1 MNASRPEQTL
11 DGIKKCLGQSSHTE
25 CHSVVIR
32 PLLVATISRVR
43 DYGRGALSQRT
54 LAVSASRPA
63 TGNRGPSRVSSV
75 FGAINPPPAAEALTV
90 ILALRWPADGVDY
103 VTPQVTPSS
112 VQLSVYCRF

>member
-1 MNASRPEQTL
+1 M
-11 DGIKKCLGQSSHTE
+11 
-25 CHSVVIR
+25 
-32 PLLVATISRVR
+32 
-43 DYGRGALSQRT
+43 
-54 LAVSASRPA
+54 
-63 TGNRGPSRVSSV
+63 